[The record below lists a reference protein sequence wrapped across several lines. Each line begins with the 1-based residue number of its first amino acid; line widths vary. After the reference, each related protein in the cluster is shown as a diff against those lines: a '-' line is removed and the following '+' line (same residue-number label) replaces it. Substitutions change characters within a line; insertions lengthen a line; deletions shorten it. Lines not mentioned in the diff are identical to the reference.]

1 MKKTLFAIAAI
12 AALCCSS
19 CTKKLEDRVG
29 VLEEKVAALETKVNA
44 NVTTIEKLLT
54 ASAKAITITSVV
66 YDNSGFYDVTFSD
79 GNTVRVTRESLVGV
93 KEVGGVLYWTLNG
106 EVLYD
111 DKGAAIRVADAAP
124 VFKFEDG
131 RWIVS
136 YDGEIS
142 WSEVTIAT
150 TEIDVTLTE
159 TAEEYV
165 FTIGD
170 VNITV
175 AKDQIFA
182 IKVTTASNLG
192 FAGDTIEF
200 DYTVSGADDETY
212 VYVDAKG
219 YAYELDTENQKLY
232 VVVPSAGSDA
242 EYIVINAVR
251 NTDGKKSAQYIIL
264 DVADRYGV
272 TGGIIITDVNP
283 YTEW

>member
-1 MKKTLFAIAAI
+1 MKKTLFAIAAV
-12 AALCCSS
+12 AALCCSA
-19 CTKKLEDRVG
+19 CTKDLEDRVG

-44 NVTTIEKLLT
+44 NVTSIEKLLS

-66 YDNSGFYDVTFSD
+66 YDNAGFYDVKFSD
-79 GNTVRVTRESLVGV
+79 GNTVRVTKESLVGV

-106 EVLYD
+106 EVLYNN
-111 DKGAAIRVADAAP
+111 GYPIRVADAAP
-124 VFKFEDG
+124 VFKFIDG
-131 RWIVS
+131 KWNVS

-182 IKVTTASNLG
+182 IKVTTAGNVG
-192 FAGDTIEF
+192 FAGDVIEF
-200 DYTVSGADDETY
+200 DYTVNGADDDTY
-212 VYVDAKG
+212 VYVTSNG
-219 YAYELDTENQKLY
+219 YEYELDKKNRKLY
-232 VVVPSAGSDA
+232 VTVPAADSDA

-251 NTDGKKSAQYIIL
+251 NTDGKKSAQYIII
-264 DVADRYGV
+264 DVADRYGEN
-272 TGGIIITDVNP
+272 GGIIITDKNP
-283 YTEW
+283 YAEW